1 MKKKIFFALG
11 VFAALHSVAV
21 LHAKGKAKTQPVEV
35 TIIHVNDHHS
45 HLEPDQIVSMK
56 IGGKSTKVRLGGY
69 PEVLSLIKDIRKDS
83 VNPITLHAG
92 DAITGTLYF
101 TLFGGSADAA
111 MMRISGFDFFTLGNH
126 EFDAGNEGLKK
137 FLNFLNDDSLA
148 GKKVPV
154 ISGNVVP
161 DKTSIL
167 YGMWTPYEIIERGGE
182 KIGIIGSDTVTKT
195 VCSSSP
201 GKDVKFTDEVKTAQ
215 KWANEL
221 KKKGINK
228 IILLSHGGAYKNFE
242 IAEKTSGI
250 DIIITGD
257 SHILFGN
264 EDMKN
269 RNLPVKFEYPSK
281 FKSKS
286 GEPVYVV
293 EGWEYSKFVGELRIN
308 FDANGIVSK
317 IEGKPHVVTH
327 TDWFERRDENN
338 KKYVPSGKEKDE
350 IVQELSSLPYIS
362 FAKADEEAK
371 KILAKYKA
379 DKERLGNQVVGKIKG
394 SAMPGGT
401 DNRIPSS
408 ANPKGSVATRF
419 VAETMLSE
427 MRHLGDGNIDFAI
440 QNSGGVR
447 ADIVAGDVTFNQ
459 AYTYLP
465 FGNTLFTVEVTGEE
479 AKQILEDA
487 LDYAL
492 TSGASTGAFP
502 YCAGIRYEANKTK
515 DKNGK
520 RLIKVEVE
528 ERKSKKWV
536 EIKDGVKYVLAVNSF
551 ISSGK
556 DGYKTLGEVVK
567 KRGGTDTYLPDAE
580 SFIKFLKTHPD
591 FESYSDSNAV
601 FHFDK

>member
-1 MKKKIFFALG
+1 MKRKIIFALG
-11 VFAALHSVAV
+11 VFAV
-21 LHAKGKAKTQPVEV
+21 LHGFGTVYAKGKEKSPPLKV

-45 HLEPDQIVSMK
+45 HLEADQIVSMQL
-56 IGGKSTKVRLGGY
+56 GGKSTKVQLGGY
-69 PEVLSLIKDIRKDS
+69 PEVLSLIKDIRKDA

-148 GKKVPV
+148 GKSVPV
-154 ISGNVVP
+154 ISGNVNP
-161 DKTSIL
+161 DKKSIL
-167 YGMWTPYEIIERGGE
+167 YGMWTPYEIIERDGQ

-221 KKKGINK
+221 KKKGVNK

-242 IAEKTSGI
+242 IAQKTSGI
-250 DIIITGD
+250 DVIITGD

-269 RNLPVKFEYPSK
+269 RGLPVKFDYPSK

-293 EGWEYSKFVGELRIN
+293 EGWEYSKFVGELLID
-308 FDANGIVSK
+308 FDEDGIVSK

-338 KKYVPSGKEKDE
+338 KKYVPAGKEKDE
-350 IVQELSSLPYIS
+350 IVSELSSLPYIS
-362 FAKADEEAK
+362 FAKADAQAK
-371 KILAKYKA
+371 EILAKYKA
-379 DKERLGNQVVGKIKG
+379 DKERLGNQVVGTIKG

-401 DNRIPSS
+401 ENRIPH
-408 ANPKGSVATRF
+408 AGNPKGSVATRF

-447 ADIVAGDVTFNQ
+447 ADITAGDVTFNQ

-465 FGNTLFTVEVTGEE
+465 FGNTLFTVEVTGAE

-492 TSGASTGAFP
+492 KAGASTGAFP
-502 YCAGIRYEANKTK
+502 YSAGLRYEANKEK
-515 DKNGK
+515 DANGK
-520 RLIKVEVE
+520 RLVKVEVE
-528 ERKSKKWV
+528 ERKTKKWV
-536 EIKDGVKYVLAVNSF
+536 PIKDDTKYVLAVNSF
-551 ISSGK
+551 ISNGK
-556 DGYKTLGEVVK
+556 DGYKTLGDVIK

-591 FESYSDSNAV
+591 FTSYTDSNAV
-601 FHFDK
+601 FHFE